1 MADTA
6 APEMGKTTATETAA
20 TTPQTETPAE
30 MVTVTKAE
38 HERILKALKDANTE
52 AAKHRK
58 ALEDKTRGEMSE
70 VEKLKAELD
79 AERSERMTALRE
91 VLAAKYNLPD
101 ALAKRLLGTT
111 REELEAD
118 AVALAASLPKL
129 AVKSPGPVGG
139 NPASKPVLTF
149 EQLRGMSAAEIRKLP
164 KDLVDEVLSKGAS
177 KP

>member
-1 MADTA
+1 MAENQQS
-6 APEMGKTTATETAA
+6 EMDKPNATETAA
-20 TTPQTETPAE
+20 TNPQTETAAE

-38 HERILKALKDANTE
+38 HERILKALKEANAE

-58 ALEDKTRGEMSE
+58 ALDDKAKGEMSE

-79 AERSERMTALRE
+79 AERGERMTALRE
-91 VLAAKYNLPD
+91 VVAAKYSLPE
-101 ALAKRLLGTT
+101 ALAKRLMGAT
-111 REELEAD
+111 REELDAD
-118 AVALAASLPKL
+118 AAALAASLPKL

-164 KDLVDEVLSKGAS
+164 KDLVDEVLAKGR
-177 KP
+177 